1 MIIAGFTTEI
11 KGVQDARERRPSRMS
26 KAIMSEISRDME
38 AGRRRRCGGVQRV
51 EITVAITAEENLLD
65 AHILNGKTKRVKFDK
80 HIIITSETT
89 NTDEVLD

>member
-11 KGVQDARERRPSRMS
+11 KGVQDARERQLS
-26 KAIMSEISRDME
+26 SRDME
-38 AGRRRRCGGVQRV
+38 AGRRCRCGGVQRV
-51 EITVAITAEENLLD
+51 EITVAVTAEENLL
-65 AHILNGKTKRVKFDK
+65 AAQILNGKTKRVKFDR

>member
-38 AGRRRRCGGVQRV
+38 AGRC
-51 EITVAITAEENLLD
+51 D
-65 AHILNGKTKRVKFDK
+65 ILKI
-80 HIIITSETT
+80 H
-89 NTDEVLD
+89 